1 MKEMLVEQIGGLEL
15 VLAEAKFNLKE
26 KIGKAFC
33 ETFELEN
40 IGHSKLEV
48 YTERAEFKCDGKWGG
63 DVNLYYYETYDETT
77 PTLEMAIPSFRDTE
91 FSRVITYGKIA
102 EQAQLHGEEFID
114 KLKALKIEYKNGIQ
128 VVQNKLS
135 EATKALRLIEQE
147 EERVGKEA
155 IFNALSTVGQVFEK
169 AHWIQ
174 VNAKDSIWAYSVLIE
189 KTPGKKTYTIHYTSS
204 HTNNDGHKSKREGVR
219 ETYIMDL
226 VNNINIKRIK

>member
-15 VLAEAKFNLKE
+15 VLAEAKFNLKG
-26 KIGKAFC
+26 KIDKAFC

-77 PTLEMAIPSFRDTE
+77 PTLEMSIPSFRDTE

-102 EQAQLHGEEFID
+102 EQAQLHGKEFID

-128 VVQNKLS
+128 VVQNKLH

-174 VNAKDSIWAYSVLIE
+174 VKAQDSIWADSVLIE
-189 KTPGKKTYTIHYTSS
+189 KTPGKKTYTIHYTNGY
-204 HTNNDGHKSKREGVR
+204 TNNDSHKYKREGVR
-219 ETYIMDL
+219 ESYIMDL
-226 VNNINIKRIK
+226 VNNINNKYVK